1 MTNVSTALKKQVA
14 TVPKA
19 IAALVA
25 MEHQLTEAKTYD
37 QIRKVV
43 REATAIKV
51 LMGHVNE
58 VKAQAEDTIL
68 VAHRRIAEE
77 LRKIPK
83 ATRAGPGRG
92 NKTISPA
99 VEIVSGREA
108 TGVPKDTRSRL
119 GKLADMPVETLKAKA
134 QEMRDAGK
142 DATPTAVVREITQGN
157 KKEVR
162 DTRERH
168 LAAKITAL
176 PGNPYGVIY
185 ADPPW
190 KFEPYSRDTGMDRAA
205 DNHYPTMTLDK
216 IKELE
221 VPTAPDAVLFLWAT
235 VPMLPEA
242 LDVMKTWGFKYVS
255 NFAWVKDRI
264 GTGYWTRN
272 QHELLLI
279 GTRGSIPAPAP
290 GQQFPSIFQGPVG
303 EHSAKPIAFRDAI
316 EKMFPTLPRIE
327 LFAREKCDGWDVWG
341 FDAPQQAA
349 E

>member
-25 MEHQLTEAKTYD
+25 MERQLTEAKTYD

-43 REATAIKV
+43 REASAIKV
-51 LMGHVNE
+51 LMGHVDE

-83 ATRAGPGRG
+83 ATGRKPK
-92 NKTISPA
+92 N
-99 VEIVSGREA
+99 VSAEEHSKKIGRED
-108 TGVPKDTRSRL
+108 TGVPRSTRSRL

-134 QEMRDAGK
+134 QELRDAGK

-162 DTRERH
+162 DTRERQ
-168 LAAKITAL
+168 LSAKIMAL
-176 PGNPYGVIY
+176 PGKAYGVIY

-221 VPTAPDAVLFLWAT
+221 VPIAPDAVLFLWAT

-242 LDVMKTWGFKYVS
+242 LSVMEAWGFKYVS
-255 NFAWVKDRI
+255 NFVWVKDRI

-279 GTRGSIPAPAP
+279 GTKGSVPAPAP
-290 GQQFPSIFQGPVG
+290 GKQYPSAFTGPV
-303 EHSAKPIAFRDAI
+303 EAHSVKPLAFRVAI
-316 EKMFPTLPRIE
+316 EAMFPTLPRIE
-327 LFAREKCDGWDVWG
+327 LFAREKAEGWDVWG
-341 FDAPQQAA
+341 YEAPQQAA